1 MLIWEGGGGDLIED
15 LRKPNLFI
23 ALDIIIASCCLLKR
37 KSIILEL
44 FYVPHV
50 PISQQYDTNETVSQD
65 ASDN

>member
-1 MLIWEGGGGDLIED
+1 MRRGGGDLIED
-15 LRKPNLFI
+15 LRKPNSFI
-23 ALDIIIASCCLLKR
+23 ALDIIISLLKG